1 MASSS
6 GKKKDK
12 GPEKVYVQDSESDDD
27 GVELSFFDFSQET
40 FKPTLNSCDDPFLN
54 LLCDESLLRSGIDR
68 MRADTSQPESNET
81 EHPHFNEVGV
91 EYRVHDPSMAWDQMR
106 PVLGDYYEST
116 EQLKFALTNYAV
128 KNGYQLYFEKRD
140 RIRVIAKCGKHSQ
153 DALPCPFRV
162 AAGWKYNERT
172 FQIKSIC
179 ETHLCARNYNFGSLV
194 TSTWLAKHFLNDII
208 MKPKLSLVEMR
219 FSIHVSMGQCQRAR
233 VEARNLLEGKLE
245 EHYARVWDYAAA
257 LLQSNPGSTC
267 KVGVHVNPGGVNY
280 FRRFYVCF
288 KNFKDG
294 WIRGCRRVIGLDGC
308 FLKGHVKGELLTAIG
323 RDADNHVYPIA
334 WEVVDVENID
344 NWNWFLELLVD
355 DLDLG
360 SGNGLVVISDQHT
373 GLLGAVS
380 QQLPYVE
387 HRQCARHIFANF
399 RKRYTGLEL
408 KNLFW
413 EAAKSTV
420 EGDFL
425 VVMEKIRTITK
436 AGYLQLM
443 KRKPHTSCRAYFSP
457 GFSCDAL
464 EKGISE
470 SFNSMIIHM
479 RKKTFDHYA
488 RGN

>member
-6 GKKKDK
+6 GKKKGK

-27 GVELSFFDFSQET
+27 GVDIGFVDFSEET

-68 MRADTSQPESNET
+68 MKADTGEPDSKET
-81 EHPHFNEVGV
+81 EQPHINEVNQEHLGV
-91 EYRVHDPSMAWDQMR
+91 EYRVHDPSMPWDEMR
-106 PVLGDYYEST
+106 PVLGDCYESP

-128 KNGYQLYFEKRD
+128 KNGYQLYFEKSD

-179 ETHLCARNYNFGSLV
+179 DTHLCARNYSFGSLV
-194 TSTWLAKHFLNDII
+194 TSTWLAKHFLKDII
-208 MKPKLSLVEMR
+208 MKPKLSLVEMKEEILRR
-219 FSIHVSMGQCQRAR
+219 FSIHVSIGQCQRAR

-257 LLQSNPGSTC
+257 LLLANPGSTC
-267 KVGVHVNPGGVNY
+267 KVGVHVNPDGVNY

-308 FLKGHVKGELLTAIG
+308 FLKGQVKGELLTAIG

-334 WEVVDVENID
+334 WAVVDVENID
-344 NWNWFLELLVD
+344 NWNWFLDLLVD

-360 SGNGLVVISDQHT
+360 SGNGLVVISDQHKVYT
-373 GLLGAVS
+373 KVF
-380 QQLPYVE
+380 QL
-387 HRQCARHIFANF
+387 HFTAS
-399 RKRYTGLEL
+399 L
-408 KNLFW
+408 
-413 EAAKSTV
+413 
-420 EGDFL
+420 
-425 VVMEKIRTITK
+425 TI
-436 AGYLQLM
+436 
-443 KRKPHTSCRAYFSP
+443 
-457 GFSCDAL
+457 
-464 EKGISE
+464 
-470 SFNSMIIHM
+470 
-479 RKKTFDHYA
+479 
-488 RGN
+488 